1 MIGDAVHGANLVDIV
16 HGGGLPEVG
25 DPSEDFIEATKLH
38 RDSMGWEAPGVR
50 MLESVPEMGAVVARA
65 GRDYAS
71 LPGVDLPD
79 PDPISAPLVRVL
91 RDRRSAPAIADQ
103 TISLRSVAT
112 VLRTAW
118 EPVGPSGAV
127 HGSQPRRPS
136 PSAGALQP
144 LDLWIVVRDVTGLEP
159 GLHYVQ
165 MNHTGQ
171 ARTIHVGAV
180 DLDAFAEASLQPEIT
195 GAAPVSIVV
204 SAMPWRSR
212 FKYGHRAVRFAL
224 IEAGHVVQNLQLIAT
239 GLGLA
244 SRPLG
249 GFVDDEINALLG
261 FDGVNEVGLY
271 VVPVG
276 SPVVHTSEDS

>member
-16 HGGGLPEVG
+16 YGGDLPPVG
-25 DPSEDFIEATKLH
+25 DRSEDFIEATKLH
-38 RDSMGWEAPGVR
+38 RDAMGWEAPGVR

-71 LPGVDLPD
+71 LPGVVLPD
-79 PDPISAPLVRVL
+79 PYLVTAPLGRVL
-91 RDRRSAPAIADQ
+91 RDRRSAPAIVKEPVTLED
-103 TISLRSVAT
+103 VAT
-112 VLRTAW
+112 LLRTAW
-118 EPVGPSGAV
+118 EPVGPSGVV

-144 LDLWIVVRDVTGLEP
+144 LDLWIVVRDVPGLKP
-159 GLHYVQ
+159 GLHHVQ

-171 ARTIHVGAV
+171 ARVVHLGAV
-180 DLDAFAEASLQPEIT
+180 DLDAFADASLQPEMT
-195 GAAPVSIVV
+195 GAAALSIVV

-224 IEAGHVVQNLQLIAT
+224 IEAGHVVQNLQLVAT
-239 GLGLA
+239 GQGLA

-249 GFVDDEINALLG
+249 GFVDDEVNGLLG
-261 FDGVNEVGLY
+261 FDGVNEIGLY

-276 SPVVHTSEDS
+276 VPGPGPTFGS